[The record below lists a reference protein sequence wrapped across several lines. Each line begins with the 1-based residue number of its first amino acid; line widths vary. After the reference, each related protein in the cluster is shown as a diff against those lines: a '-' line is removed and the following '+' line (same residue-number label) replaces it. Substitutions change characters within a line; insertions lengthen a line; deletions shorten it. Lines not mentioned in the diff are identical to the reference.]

1 MKFILY
7 SIILL
12 IVITT
17 IIIFSSYVL
26 NNSKIKN
33 NINKIK
39 NKIVIDSRKIFKADK
54 NDIENIYLFLEDIF
68 GSELLLPKDVTF
80 IERDDCFESKDLY
93 YMNNNNKN
101 NITLYFYPINNNTF
115 ISKYSL
121 FNRYGSFK
129 LKEVDPDIP
138 DITHLST
145 ESTELN
151 FNLSDII
158 NSDYSEDEIDTDI
171 DTEIDTTESFNL
183 SA

>member
-12 IVITT
+12 VIITT
-17 IIIFSSYVL
+17 FIVFVSIIL
-26 NNSKIKN
+26 KNNNKIKDKV
-33 NINKIK
+33 NKIK
-39 NKIVIDSRKIFKADK
+39 NKIIIDSRKIFKADK

-68 GSELLLPKDVTF
+68 GSDLLLPKNISFV
-80 IERDDCFESKDLY
+80 ERDEYFESKDLY

-121 FNRYGSFK
+121 FNKYGSFK
-129 LKEVDPDIP
+129 LKDVDPDIP

-158 NSDYSEDEIDTDI
+158 NSDYSEDDI

-183 SA
+183 TA

>member
-12 IVITT
+12 VVITT
-17 IIIFSSYVL
+17 IIIFINIIL
-26 NNSKIKN
+26 RNNNKIKN
-33 NINKIK
+33 KINKIK
-39 NKIVIDSRKIFKADK
+39 NKIIIDSRKIFKADK

-68 GSELLLPKDVTF
+68 GSDLLLPKNISFV
-80 IERDDCFESKDLY
+80 ERDEYFESKDLY

-121 FNRYGSFK
+121 FNKYGSFK

-158 NSDYSEDEIDTDI
+158 NSDYSEDDIDTD
-171 DTEIDTTESFNL
+171 IDTTESFNL
-183 SA
+183 TA

>member
-12 IVITT
+12 VVITT
-17 IIIFSSYVL
+17 FIIFASVVL
-26 NNSKIKN
+26 GDNKGLK
-33 NINKIK
+33 NKIK
-39 NKIVIDSRKIFKADK
+39 NKLIIDSRKIYKADK
-54 NDIENIYLFLEDIF
+54 NDIKNIYLFLEDIF
-68 GSELLLPKDVTF
+68 GNDLLLPKNITF
-80 IERDDCFESKDLY
+80 IEKDDCFESKDLY
-93 YMNNNNKN
+93 YINNNNTNKN
-101 NITLYFYPINNNTF
+101 YITLYFNPINNNTF

-121 FNRYGSFK
+121 FNKYGSFK
-129 LKEVDPDIP
+129 IKNVDPDIP

-171 DTEIDTTESFNL
+171 DTTESFNL
-183 SA
+183 NA

>member
-1 MKFILY
+1 MKFIFY

-12 IVITT
+12 VVIISIVL
-17 IIIFSSYVL
+17 FVSL
-26 NNSKIKN
+26 NNSKFRNK
-33 NINKIK
+33 INKIK
-39 NKIVIDSRKIFKADK
+39 NKIVIDTRKIFKADK
-54 NDIENIYLFLEDIF
+54 KDIDNIYLFLEDIF
-68 GSELLLPKDVTF
+68 GSNILLPKNITF
-80 IERDDCFESKDLY
+80 IERKEYFESKELY
-93 YMNNNNKN
+93 YMNNNIRN

-121 FNRYGSFK
+121 FNKYGSFK

-158 NSDYSEDEIDTDI
+158 NSEYSQDENDTDL
-171 DTEIDTTESFNL
+171 ETTESINL
-183 SA
+183 NA